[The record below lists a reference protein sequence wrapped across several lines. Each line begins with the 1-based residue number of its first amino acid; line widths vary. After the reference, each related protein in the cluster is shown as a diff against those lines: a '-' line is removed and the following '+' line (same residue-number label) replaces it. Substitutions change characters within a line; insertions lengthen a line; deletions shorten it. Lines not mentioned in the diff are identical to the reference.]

1 MTSNIPTPDRRRLA
15 DGKQPGDDRRP
26 RKPTR
31 AGEHNRAGAPVVVVG
46 DLLLDVIVSSRSAL
60 RRATDVEG
68 EVRFC
73 QGGSAATTARWL
85 ARLGLYA
92 RLITSVGRDPLGD
105 DLVAYLER
113 CHVEVHA
120 VRSSRL
126 STGRMGVVLDRH
138 GERSFVADRRS
149 ATALAASAVRPAWL
163 AGAGAIHCPA
173 YSLFDEPLR
182 SATRRAIEL
191 ARKSDAWLSVDLSS
205 TSFILAHH
213 ARHLRREIAGLQP
226 RLIVGTVAEARA
238 VLGDERVDQLT
249 ALAPIVVVKRGA
261 RGATVFLRGEPV
273 QHADVPTTPLDVPDT
288 TGAGD
293 AFLAGFVRAWLEQ
306 GSNDLPTLPVLEL
319 AVRAGH
325 RAAAQQLLEPR
336 PELPLTV
343 WSASQHA
350 TASPVRGTS

>member
-1 MTSNIPTPDRRRLA
+1 MISNVATPGRLRPA
-15 DGKQPGDDRRP
+15 SGKQPGNDRPLRRP
-26 RKPTR
+26 V
-31 AGEHNRAGAPVVVVG
+31 AVGEQNRAAAPVVVVG
-46 DLLLDVIVSSRSAL
+46 DLLLDVIVSSRSVL

-68 EVRFC
+68 EIRFC

-85 ARLGLYA
+85 ARLGLYS

-105 DLVAYLER
+105 YLVAYMER
-113 CHVEVHA
+113 CHVEVHVA
-120 VRSSRL
+120 RSSRL

-149 ATALAASAVRPAWL
+149 ATALAASAVKPAWL
-163 AGAGAIHCPA
+163 AGARAIHCPA

-191 ARKSDAWLSVDLSS
+191 ARKSGAWLSVDLSS

-213 ARHLRREIAGLQP
+213 ARYLRSEIVGLQP
-226 RLIVGTVAEARA
+226 RLVVGTVAEARA

-249 ALAPIVVVKRGA
+249 ALAPVAVVKRGA
-261 RGATVFLRGEPV
+261 GGATVYLRGDPV
-273 QHADVPTTPLDVPDT
+273 RHADVPTTPLDVTDT

-306 GSNDLPTLPVLEL
+306 GPSALPTLPELEL
-319 AVRAGH
+319 AVRSGH
-325 RAAAQQLLEPR
+325 RAAAKQLLEAR
-336 PELPLTV
+336 PELPLTLG
-343 WSASQHA
+343 SAA
-350 TASPVRGTS
+350 GIRTRPAG